1 MKRNKWI
8 SIAQLKLKTY
18 LPWVFKIL
26 TKLFSDVKT
35 TLKLNSKII
44 YEVNLK

>member
-1 MKRNKWI
+1 MRRNRWI

-18 LPWVFKIL
+18 LTWVFKIL

-44 YEVNLK
+44 YGLNLK